1 MTTLASTASAAAADP
16 FSAAA
21 SGRVPRQ
28 TLGQEEFL
36 RLITVQLTNQDPLKP
51 TDDTSFMAQMAQFS
65 ALEQSSQMARDMAAL
80 RSDLHFQSASALL
93 GREVTVHTDSG
104 PVTGIVD
111 SVDSSSGSVRLIIGG
126 KAYSP
131 ADVLRVSTPTT
142 PPPPSAPI
150 STDPAPVTAPE
161 TEPQS

>member
-1 MTTLASTASAAAADP
+1 MITSPSTSAASDP

-104 PVTGIVD
+104 PITGLVESID
-111 SVDSSSGSVRLIIGG
+111 SGSGSVRLIIDG
-126 KAYSP
+126 KSYSP
-131 ADVLRVSTPTT
+131 ADVLRVAP
-142 PPPPSAPI
+142 API
-150 STDPAPVTAPE
+150 PPATPDDPAPSDPVTAPE
-161 TEPQS
+161 TEPQP